1 MSFHPFTA
9 SPVHPFILRG
19 KMPWYKR
26 LRWRLIGSQFLVA
39 LVGVSIMMLATRI
52 IILNSAPV
60 VIRPLLQ
67 ALLQNS
73 ANLLQTEA
81 DLIIA
86 FRNAVLFSVLFAALG
101 AVAAGVF
108 SSFLLWRTIIDPLRR
123 VADSSQR
130 IADGRFDERV
140 LVPES
145 SGEAMAQLVTSF
157 NQMTATLEQV
167 EQQRVDLLGNIAH
180 ELRTPLTGLK
190 GYLEGLLDGLF
201 PANEETFAWM
211 TQEVDRLGR
220 LVDDIQH
227 LSRIESGQFKLDFQK
242 VDVGQLVQRVTAQ
255 LCPQAQSK
263 QITLQTVPPT
273 RPVQALADA
282 DRAAQILINL
292 VGNAIRYTPDGGQVW
307 LAVQEN
313 GRFVEISVTDDGIG
327 LAPETMPY
335 IFERFYRVDQS
346 RSRTSGG
353 SGIGLTISRHLV
365 WAMGGELTAV
375 SDGPGQGSCFTFTLP
390 LAPRSIPPDG

>member
-1 MSFHPFTA
+1 
-9 SPVHPFILRG
+9 
-19 KMPWYKR
+19 MPWYKR
-26 LRWRLIGSQFLVA
+26 LRWRLVGSQFLVA

-52 IILNSAPV
+52 IIINMAPV
-60 VIRPLLQ
+60 VIRPLLE
-67 ALLQNS
+67 ALLQTPG
-73 ANLLQTEA
+73 NLLQTEA
-81 DLIIA
+81 DLIIS

-101 AVAAGVF
+101 AIIAGVF
-108 SSFLLWRTIIDPLRR
+108 SSALLWGTIINPLRQ

-140 LVPES
+140 TVPQS

-157 NQMTATLEQV
+157 NQMTATLEEV
-167 EQQRVDLLGNIAH
+167 EQQRVALLGNIAH

-190 GYLEGLLDGLF
+190 GYLEGLMDGLF

-211 TQEVDRLGR
+211 SQEVARLGR

-242 VDVGQLVQRVTAQ
+242 IDVGQLVQRVAAQ
-255 LCPQAQSK
+255 LAIQAQSK
-263 QITLQTVPPT
+263 QIALEAVPSN
-273 RPVQALADA
+273 RSVLALADA

-292 VGNAIRYTPDGGQVW
+292 VGNAIRYTPEGGRVW
-307 LAVQEN
+307 LSVQEN
-313 GRFVEISVTDDGIG
+313 GRFVEISVQDDGIG
-327 LAPETMPY
+327 IPPESLPY

-353 SGIGLTISRHLV
+353 TGIGLTISRHLV

-375 SDGPGQGSCFTFTLP
+375 SGGPDQGSCFTFTLP
-390 LAPRSIPPDG
+390 LA

>member
-1 MSFHPFTA
+1 
-9 SPVHPFILRG
+9 
-19 KMPWYKR
+19 MPWYKR

-52 IILNSAPV
+52 IIISMAPV
-60 VIRPLLQ
+60 VIRPLLE
-67 ALLQNS
+67 ALIQNPT
-73 ANLLQTEA
+73 NLPQTEA

-101 AVAAGVF
+101 AVIAGVF
-108 SSFLLWRTIIDPLRR
+108 SSVLLWGTIINPLRQ

-140 LVPES
+140 TVPES

-157 NQMTATLEQV
+157 NQMTATLEEV
-167 EQQRVDLLGNIAH
+167 EQQRVALLGNIAH

-190 GYLEGLLDGLF
+190 GYLEGLMDGLF

-242 VDVGQLVQRVTAQ
+242 VDVGQLVQRVAAQ
-255 LCPQAQSK
+255 LAFQAQSK
-263 QITLQTVPPT
+263 QINLQIASLA
-273 RPVQALADA
+273 RPLLALADA

-292 VGNAIRYTPDGGQVW
+292 VGNAIRYTPEGGQVW

-313 GRFVEISVTDDGIG
+313 GRFVEISVQDDGIG
-327 LAPETMPY
+327 LPPDSIPY

-353 SGIGLTISRHLV
+353 TGIGLTISRHLV

-375 SDGPGQGSCFTFTLP
+375 SPAPHQGSTFTFTLP
-390 LAPRSIPPDG
+390 LA

>member
-1 MSFHPFTA
+1 
-9 SPVHPFILRG
+9 
-19 KMPWYKR
+19 MPWYKR

-60 VIRPLLQ
+60 VLRPLLE
-67 ALLQNS
+67 ALLQNPDTL
-73 ANLLQTEA
+73 AQTEA

-108 SSFLLWRTIIDPLRR
+108 SSLLLWRTIIHPLRQ

-140 LVPES
+140 NVPES

-157 NQMTATLEQV
+157 NQMTATLEEV
-167 EQQRVDLLGNIAH
+167 EQQRVTLLGNIAH
-180 ELRTPLTGLK
+180 ELRTPLAGLK
-190 GYLEGLLDGLF
+190 GYLEGLLDELF

-227 LSRIESGQFKLDFQK
+227 LSRIESGQFSLDFQP
-242 VDVGQLVQRVTAQ
+242 VDGQQLAQRVLSQ
-255 LCPQAQSK
+255 LAVQAQSK
-263 QITLQTVPPT
+263 QIDL
-273 RPVQALADA
+273 RLDRGSGPVLVQADA

-292 VGNAIRYTPDGGQVW
+292 IGNAIRYTPEGGLVRVSV
-307 LAVQEN
+307 LEN
-313 GRFVEISVTDDGIG
+313 GRFAEVTVQDNGIG
-327 LAPETMPY
+327 IPAESLPY
-335 IFERFYRVDQS
+335 LFERFYRVDQS
-346 RSRTSGG
+346 RARASGG

-375 SDGPGQGSCFTFTLP
+375 SAGPGKGSCFTFTLP
-390 LAPRSIPPDG
+390 LAKSG

>member
-1 MSFHPFTA
+1 
-9 SPVHPFILRG
+9 
-19 KMPWYKR
+19 MPWYKR

-39 LVGVSIMMLATRI
+39 LVGVSIMMLATRVI
-52 IILNSAPV
+52 IINMAPV
-60 VIRPLLQ
+60 VIRPLLE
-67 ALLQNS
+67 ALIQS
-73 ANLLQTEA
+73 PGNLLQTEA

-101 AVAAGVF
+101 AIVAGVF
-108 SSFLLWRTIIDPLRR
+108 SSVLLWGTIINPLRQ

-140 LVPES
+140 TVPES
-145 SGEAMAQLVTSF
+145 SGVAMAQLVTSF
-157 NQMTATLEQV
+157 NQMTATLEEV
-167 EQQRVDLLGNIAH
+167 EQQRVALLGNIAH

-220 LVDDIQH
+220 LVDDIQY

-255 LCPQAQSK
+255 LGFQAQSK
-263 QITLQTVPPT
+263 QIDLQVMPFSQ
-273 RPVQALADA
+273 PVLALADA

-292 VGNAIRYTPDGGQVW
+292 VGNAIRYTPEGGTVRVRVTV
-307 LAVQEN
+307 ADNFAEIC
-313 GRFVEISVTDDGIG
+313 VEDDGIG
-327 LAPETMPY
+327 IPAEALPLL
-335 IFERFYRVDQS
+335 FERFYRVDQS

-353 SGIGLTISRHLV
+353 TGIGLTISRHLV

-375 SDGPGQGSCFTFTLP
+375 SDGPNQGSCFTFTLP
-390 LAPRSIPPDG
+390 LA

>member
-1 MSFHPFTA
+1 
-9 SPVHPFILRG
+9 
-19 KMPWYKR
+19 MPWYKR

-52 IILNSAPV
+52 IILNSAPI
-60 VIRPLLQ
+60 VIRPLLRV
-67 ALLQNS
+67 LLQNPES
-73 ANLLQTEA
+73 LMQTEA

-101 AVAAGVF
+101 AVVAGVF
-108 SSFLLWRTIIDPLRR
+108 SSFLLWRTIINPLRQ

-130 IADGRFDERV
+130 IAEGRFDERV
-140 LVPES
+140 TVPQS
-145 SGEAMAQLVTSF
+145 SGEAMATLVTSF
-157 NQMTATLEQV
+157 NQMTATLEEI
-167 EQQRVDLLGNIAH
+167 EQQRMNLLGNIAH
-180 ELRTPLTGLK
+180 ELRTPLAGLK

-227 LSRIESGQFKLDFQK
+227 LSRIESGQFSLDFQQ
-242 VDVGQLVQRVTAQ
+242 VDVTQLAQRVVSQ
-255 LCPQAQSK
+255 LSVQAQSK
-263 QITLQTVPPT
+263 QIDLQLAAGSDLVL
-273 RPVQALADA
+273 VEADA

-292 VGNAIRYTPDGGQVW
+292 IGNAIRYTPEGGLVQV
-307 LAVQEN
+307 AVVEN
-313 GRFVEISVTDDGIG
+313 GRFAEVSVLDNGIG
-327 LAPETMPY
+327 IPAESLPY
-335 IFERFYRVDQS
+335 LFERFYRVDQS
-346 RSRTSGG
+346 RARASGG

-375 SDGPGQGSCFTFTLP
+375 SAGPNRGSCFTFTLP
-390 LAPRSIPPDG
+390 LVLM

>member
-1 MSFHPFTA
+1 
-9 SPVHPFILRG
+9 
-19 KMPWYKR
+19 MPWYKR

-67 ALLQNS
+67 TLLQNPT
-73 ANLLQTEA
+73 NVLQTEA

-108 SSFLLWRTIIDPLRR
+108 SSFLLWRTIIDPLRQ

-167 EQQRVDLLGNIAH
+167 EQQRVALLGNIAH

-227 LSRIESGQFKLDFQK
+227 LSRIESGQFKLDFQQ

-263 QITLQTVPPT
+263 QITLQTVPLT

-313 GRFVEISVTDDGIG
+313 GRFVEISVTDNGIG

-375 SDGPGQGSCFTFTLP
+375 SDGPNQGSCFTFTLP
-390 LAPRSIPPDG
+390 LMREAN

>member
-1 MSFHPFTA
+1 
-9 SPVHPFILRG
+9 
-19 KMPWYKR
+19 MPWYKR
-26 LRWRLIGSQFLVA
+26 LRWRLVGSQFLVA

-52 IILNSAPV
+52 IIINMAPV
-60 VIRPLLQ
+60 VIRPLLEM
-67 ALLQNS
+67 LLQNPGD
-73 ANLLQTEA
+73 LLQTEA

-101 AVAAGVF
+101 AIAAGVF
-108 SSFLLWRTIIDPLRR
+108 SSALLWGTIINPLRM

-140 LVPES
+140 TVPQS
-145 SGEAMAQLVTSF
+145 SGMAMAQLVTSF
-157 NQMTATLEQV
+157 NQMTATLEEE
-167 EQQRVDLLGNIAH
+167 EQQRVALLGNIAH

-227 LSRIESGQFKLDFQK
+227 LSRIESGQFKLDFQQ
-242 VDVGQLVQRVTAQ
+242 VDVGQLVQRVMAQ
-255 LCPQAQSK
+255 LAFQAQSK
-263 QITLQTVPPT
+263 QISLQVA
-273 RPVQALADA
+273 PVNHPILALADL

-292 VGNAIRYTPDGGQVW
+292 VGNAIRYTPEGGQVW
-307 LAVQEN
+307 LSVQAN
-313 GRFVEISVTDDGIG
+313 GRFAEISVQDDGLGIPPD
-327 LAPETMPY
+327 AMPY
-335 IFERFYRVDQS
+335 IFERFYRVDHS

-353 SGIGLTISRHLV
+353 TGIGLTISRHLV

-375 SDGPGQGSCFTFTLP
+375 SSGLGQGSCFTFTLP
-390 LAPRSIPPDG
+390 LA

>member
-1 MSFHPFTA
+1 
-9 SPVHPFILRG
+9 
-19 KMPWYKR
+19 MPWYKR

-60 VIRPLLQ
+60 VLRPLLET
-67 ALLQNS
+67 LLENPDS
-73 ANLLQTEA
+73 ILQTEA
-81 DLIIA
+81 DLTIA

-101 AVAAGVF
+101 AVAAGTF
-108 SSFLLWRTIIDPLRR
+108 SSFLLWRTIIHPLRQ

-140 LVPES
+140 NVPES
-145 SGEAMAQLVTSF
+145 SGEAMATLVTSF
-157 NQMTATLEQV
+157 NQMTATLEEI
-167 EQQRVDLLGNIAH
+167 EQQRVALLGNISH
-180 ELRTPLTGLK
+180 ELRTPLAGLK

-227 LSRIESGQFKLDFQK
+227 LSRIESGQFSLDFQS
-242 VDVGQLVQRVTAQ
+242 VDMRQLARRVVSQ
-255 LCPQAQSK
+255 LDIQAQSK
-263 QITLQTVPPT
+263 QIDL
-273 RPVQALADA
+273 RLNAGSDPVWVEADA
-282 DRAAQILINL
+282 DRAAQIMINL
-292 VGNAIRYTPDGGQVW
+292 IGNAIRYTPEGGLVQVSVV
-307 LAVQEN
+307 AN
-313 GRFVEISVTDDGIG
+313 GRFAEICVQDNGIG
-327 LAPETMPY
+327 IPADALPY
-335 IFERFYRVDQS
+335 LFERFYRVDQS
-346 RSRTSGG
+346 RARASGG

-375 SDGPGQGSCFTFTLP
+375 SDGPGEGSCFTFTLP
-390 LAPRSIPPDG
+390 LASGNLP

>member
-1 MSFHPFTA
+1 
-9 SPVHPFILRG
+9 
-19 KMPWYKR
+19 MPWYKR

-60 VIRPLLQ
+60 VIRPLLKT
-67 ALLQNS
+67 LLDNPDS
-73 ANLLQTEA
+73 ILQTEA

-101 AVAAGVF
+101 AIAAGVF
-108 SSFLLWRTIIDPLRR
+108 SSVLLWGTIINPLRQ

-140 LVPES
+140 NVPQS
-145 SGEAMAQLVTSF
+145 SGEAMATLVTSF
-157 NQMTATLEQV
+157 NQMTATLEEV
-167 EQQRVDLLGNIAH
+167 EEKRVALLGNIAH
-180 ELRTPLTGLK
+180 ELRTPLSGLK
-190 GYLEGLLDGLF
+190 GYLEGVMDGLF

-227 LSRIESGQFKLDFQK
+227 LSRIESGQFSLDFQP
-242 VDVGQLVQRVTAQ
+242 VDANQLAQRVVSQ
-255 LCPQAQSK
+255 FQPQAQGK
-263 QITLQTVPPT
+263 QLKLGVVTANGSIW
-273 RPVQALADA
+273 VQADA

-292 VGNAIRYTPDGGQVW
+292 VGNAIRYTPEGGQIKVTV
-307 LAVQEN
+307 LAD
-313 GRFVEISVTDDGIG
+313 GRFAEFRVQDDGIG
-327 LAPETMPY
+327 IPEEALPY
-335 IFERFYRVDQS
+335 LFERFYRVDQS
-346 RSRTSGG
+346 RARASGG

-375 SDGPGQGSCFTFTLP
+375 SDGPGKGSCFTFTLP
-390 LAPRSIPPDG
+390 LVREI

>member
-1 MSFHPFTA
+1 
-9 SPVHPFILRG
+9 
-19 KMPWYKR
+19 MPWYKR
-26 LRWRLIGSQFLVA
+26 LRWRLVGSQFLVA

-52 IILNSAPV
+52 IIINSAPV
-60 VIRPLLQ
+60 VLRPLLE
-67 ALLQNS
+67 ALLQNPG
-73 ANLLQTEA
+73 NLLQTEA

-86 FRNAVLFSVLFAALG
+86 FRNAVLFSVLFAAVG
-101 AVAAGVF
+101 AVVAGAF
-108 SSFLLWRTIIDPLRR
+108 SSALLWGTIINPLRQ

-140 LVPES
+140 TVPES
-145 SGEAMAQLVTSF
+145 SGVAMAQLVTSF
-157 NQMTATLEQV
+157 NQMTATLEQI
-167 EQQRVDLLGNIAH
+167 EQQRVALLGNIAH

-190 GYLEGLLDGLF
+190 GYLEGLMDGLF

-227 LSRIESGQFKLDFQK
+227 LSRIESGQFKLDFQP
-242 VDVGQLVQRVTAQ
+242 VDVVQLVQRVTAQ
-255 LCPQAQSK
+255 LYVQAQSK
-263 QITLQTVPPT
+263 QIDLQGPSVPQPIL
-273 RPVQALADA
+273 ALADA
-282 DRAAQILINL
+282 DRAAQVLINL
-292 VGNAIRYTPDGGQVW
+292 VGNAIRYTPQAGHVW
-307 LAVQEN
+307 LTVQEN
-313 GRFVEISVTDDGIG
+313 GRFVEISVQDDGVGIPPD
-327 LAPETMPY
+327 AMPY

-375 SDGPGQGSCFTFTLP
+375 SDGLDQGSCFTFTLP
-390 LAPRSIPPDG
+390 LV

>member
-1 MSFHPFTA
+1 
-9 SPVHPFILRG
+9 
-19 KMPWYKR
+19 MPWYKR

-52 IILNSAPV
+52 IILNSAPI
-60 VIRPLLQ
+60 VIRPLLRV
-67 ALLQNS
+67 LLQNPES
-73 ANLLQTEA
+73 LMQTEA

-101 AVAAGVF
+101 AVVAGVF
-108 SSFLLWRTIIDPLRR
+108 SSFLLWRTIINPLRQ

-130 IADGRFDERV
+130 IAEGRFDERV
-140 LVPES
+140 TVPQS
-145 SGEAMAQLVTSF
+145 SGEAMATLVTSF
-157 NQMTATLEQV
+157 NQMTATLEEI
-167 EQQRVDLLGNIAH
+167 EQQRMNLLGNIAH
-180 ELRTPLTGLK
+180 ELRTPLAGLK

-227 LSRIESGQFKLDFQK
+227 LSRIESGQFSLDFQQ
-242 VDVGQLVQRVTAQ
+242 VDVTQLAQRVVSQ
-255 LCPQAQSK
+255 LSVQAQSK
-263 QITLQTVPPT
+263 QIDLQLAAGSDLVL
-273 RPVQALADA
+273 VEADA

-292 VGNAIRYTPDGGQVW
+292 IGNAIRYTPEGGLVQV
-307 LAVQEN
+307 AVVEN
-313 GRFVEISVTDDGIG
+313 GRFAEVSVLDNGIG
-327 LAPETMPY
+327 IPAESLPY
-335 IFERFYRVDQS
+335 LFERFYRVDQS
-346 RSRTSGG
+346 RARASGG

-375 SDGPGQGSCFTFTLP
+375 SAGPNRGSCFTFTLP
-390 LAPRSIPPDG
+390 LVLT

>member
-1 MSFHPFTA
+1 
-9 SPVHPFILRG
+9 
-19 KMPWYKR
+19 MPWYKR

-60 VIRPLLQ
+60 VLRPLLE
-67 ALLQNS
+67 ALLQNPDTL
-73 ANLLQTEA
+73 AQTEA

-86 FRNAVLFSVLFAALG
+86 FRNAVLFAALG

-108 SSFLLWRTIIDPLRR
+108 SSLLLWRTIIHPLRQ

-140 LVPES
+140 NVPES

-157 NQMTATLEQV
+157 NQMTATLEEV
-167 EQQRVDLLGNIAH
+167 EQQRVTLLGNIAH
-180 ELRTPLTGLK
+180 ELRTPLAGLK

-227 LSRIESGQFKLDFQK
+227 LSRIESGQFSLDFQP
-242 VDVGQLVQRVTAQ
+242 VDVQQLAQRVLSQ
-255 LCPQAQSK
+255 LAVQAQSK
-263 QITLQTVPPT
+263 QIDL
-273 RPVQALADA
+273 RLDRGSGPVLVQADA

-292 VGNAIRYTPDGGQVW
+292 IGNAIRYTPEGGLVRVSV
-307 LAVQEN
+307 LEN
-313 GRFVEISVTDDGIG
+313 GRFAEVTVQDNGIG
-327 LAPETMPY
+327 IPAESLPY
-335 IFERFYRVDQS
+335 LFERFYRVDQS
-346 RSRTSGG
+346 RARASGG

-375 SDGPGQGSCFTFTLP
+375 SAGPGKGSCFTFTLP
-390 LAPRSIPPDG
+390 LAKSG

>member
-1 MSFHPFTA
+1 
-9 SPVHPFILRG
+9 
-19 KMPWYKR
+19 MPWHKR

-52 IILNSAPV
+52 IIINSAPV
-60 VIRPLLQ
+60 VIRPLLE
-67 ALLQNS
+67 ALLQNPG
-73 ANLLQTEA
+73 NLRQTEA

-101 AVAAGVF
+101 AVAAGVL
-108 SSFLLWRTIIDPLRR
+108 SSFLLWGTIINPLRQ
-123 VADSSQR
+123 VANSSQR
-130 IADGRFDERV
+130 IADGRFGERV
-140 LVPES
+140 TVPES

-167 EQQRVDLLGNIAH
+167 EQQRVALLGNIAH

-242 VDVGQLVQRVTAQ
+242 VNVGQLVQRVVAQ
-255 LCPQAQSK
+255 LAFQAQRK
-263 QITLQTVPPT
+263 QVDLQVASSN
-273 RPVQALADA
+273 RSVLALADA
-282 DRAAQILINL
+282 DRTAQILINL
-292 VGNAIRYTPDGGQVW
+292 VGNAIRYTPEGGHVW
-307 LAVQEN
+307 VSVQEN
-313 GRFVEISVTDDGIG
+313 GRFAEISIRDDGIG
-327 LAPETMPY
+327 IPAESLPY
-335 IFERFYRVDQS
+335 LFERFYRVDQS

-375 SDGPGQGSCFTFTLP
+375 SDGLGQGSCFAFTLP
-390 LAPRSIPPDG
+390 LA

>member
-1 MSFHPFTA
+1 
-9 SPVHPFILRG
+9 
-19 KMPWYKR
+19 MPWYKR

-60 VIRPLLQ
+60 VIRPLLE
-67 ALLQNS
+67 ALLQNPE
-73 ANLLQTEA
+73 ALMQTEF

-101 AVAAGVF
+101 AVVAGSF
-108 SSFLLWRTIIDPLRR
+108 SSILLWRTIIRPLRR

-140 LVPES
+140 REPRS
-145 SGEAMAQLVTSF
+145 SGEAMAKLVTSF
-157 NQMTATLEQV
+157 NQMTAKLEEV
-167 EQQRVDLLGNIAH
+167 EQQRVALLGNIAH
-180 ELRTPLTGLK
+180 ELRTPLSGLK

-227 LSRIESGQFKLDFQK
+227 LSRVESGQFLLDFQL
-242 VDVGQLVQRVTAQ
+242 VDIELLARRVISQLQV
-255 LCPQAQSK
+255 QAQSK
-263 QITLQTVPPT
+263 QINLQLL
-273 RPVQALADA
+273 PVDGPIMAQVDA
-282 DRAAQILINL
+282 DRTAQILINL
-292 VGNAIRYTPDGGQVW
+292 IGNAIRYTPEGGSVQVSMK
-307 LAVQEN
+307 QN
-313 GRFVEISVTDDGIG
+313 GRFAEISVQDTGIG
-327 LAPETMPY
+327 IPAESLPY
-335 IFERFYRVDQS
+335 LFERFYRVDQS
-346 RSRTSGG
+346 RARASGG

-390 LAPRSIPPDG
+390 LAREIGG

>member
-1 MSFHPFTA
+1 
-9 SPVHPFILRG
+9 
-19 KMPWYKR
+19 MPWYKR

-60 VIRPLLQ
+60 VLRPLLE
-67 ALLQNS
+67 ALLQNPDTL
-73 ANLLQTEA
+73 AQTEA

-108 SSFLLWRTIIDPLRR
+108 SSLLLWRTIIHPLRQ

-140 LVPES
+140 NVPES

-157 NQMTATLEQV
+157 NQMTATLEEV
-167 EQQRVDLLGNIAH
+167 EQQRVTLLGNIAH
-180 ELRTPLTGLK
+180 ELRTPLAGLK
-190 GYLEGLLDGLF
+190 GYLEGLLDELF

-227 LSRIESGQFKLDFQK
+227 LSRIESGQFSLDFQP
-242 VDVGQLVQRVTAQ
+242 VDVQQLAQRVLSQ
-255 LCPQAQSK
+255 LAVQAQSK
-263 QITLQTVPPT
+263 QIDL
-273 RPVQALADA
+273 RLDRGSGPVLVQADA

-292 VGNAIRYTPDGGQVW
+292 IGNAIRYTPEGGLVRVSV
-307 LAVQEN
+307 LEN
-313 GRFVEISVTDDGIG
+313 GRFAEVTVQDNGIG
-327 LAPETMPY
+327 IPAESLPY
-335 IFERFYRVDQS
+335 LFERFYRVDQS
-346 RSRTSGG
+346 RARASGG

-375 SDGPGQGSCFTFTLP
+375 SAGPGKGSCFTFTLP
-390 LAPRSIPPDG
+390 LAKSG